1 MKYAIALCLKNN
13 VRTLIKN
20 NTVGTMVLTDWLNW
34 GLSGTFHLWKKKKAI
49 LRHNKMRCACL

>member
-13 VRTLIKN
+13 VHTLIKN

-34 GLSGTFHLWKKKKAI
+34 GLSGTFHLLKKKQ
-49 LRHNKMRCACL
+49 N